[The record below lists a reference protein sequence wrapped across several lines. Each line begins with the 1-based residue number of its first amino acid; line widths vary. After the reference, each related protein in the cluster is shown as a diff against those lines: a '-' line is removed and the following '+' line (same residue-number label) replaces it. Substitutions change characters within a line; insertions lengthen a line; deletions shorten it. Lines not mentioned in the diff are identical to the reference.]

1 MYNNNNKNKLK
12 HLDFMILD
20 IVCLFISFSLAHY
33 FRHGVFSYFENRV
46 YNNTVLVIMLLE
58 LVITFFYEPF
68 KNVLKRGF
76 IKEARITITFVM
88 LNLLGTTFYLYV
100 TKSGSY
106 NSRLMIAYTY
116 IVYLFLSYSTRIL
129 LKKYIQSM
137 SIGSMK
143 SSDKALLVVGNKKTI
158 KNYLKKLTHYN
169 FDSYNISGLCIV
181 DQDMIGESI
190 EGFPVVANKDTIL
203 DWSLKG
209 WVDGV
214 FFGIDINKISKE
226 LINSLSTA
234 GITMHFSFSEAY
246 SIEGQVQSIDKIGS
260 YTVLT
265 STNREYTN
273 RQLIL
278 KRAMD
283 IIGGL
288 VGSIITLFITLII
301 GPIIYIKSP
310 GPIFYTSERI
320 GMNGRRFQMYKFR
333 SMILNAESL
342 KEELQKE
349 NIVKD
354 GMMFKMKDDPRIIPG
369 IGNFIRKTSLDEFP
383 QFFNVLKGD
392 MSLVG
397 TRPPTPDEWEKYKPE
412 HRMRMSIKP
421 GVTGLWQISGRSSI
435 TDFDEVVKLDKE
447 YIDNWDLGYDIK
459 ILVKTV
465 LYLFNRKDD
474 AM

>member
-1 MYNNNNKNKLK
+1 MNERKNVFK
-12 HLDFMILD
+12 HIDFNLLD
-20 IVCLFISFSLAHY
+20 ILCLVISFCLGNY
-33 FRHGVFSYFENRV
+33 FRHGHINITNNIV
-46 YNNTVLVIMLLE
+46 YSNTLLIMVLLE
-58 LVITFFYEPF
+58 IAITFFYEPF
-68 KNVLKRGF
+68 KNVLKRGY
-76 IKEARITITFVM
+76 IKEVRITITFVV

-106 NSRLMIAYTY
+106 NSRLVLAYTY
-116 IVYLFLSYSTRIL
+116 IMYLFLSFVTRIL
-129 LKKYIQSM
+129 LKKYIHSRYT
-137 SIGSMK
+137 GSMK
-143 SSDKALLVVGNKKTI
+143 SSGKALLVVGNKNTI
-158 KNYLKKLTHYN
+158 KHYLEKLTHYN
-169 FDSYNISGLCIV
+169 FDAYSISGLCIV
-181 DQDMIGESI
+181 DEDMIGKQMK
-190 EGFPVVANKDTIL
+190 GFPVVASKATIL
-203 DWSLKG
+203 DWSLRE

-214 FFGIDINKISKE
+214 FFGMDINEIPRE
-226 LINSLSTA
+226 LIDSLSTA
-234 GITMHFSFSEAY
+234 GITMHYAFSESY
-246 SIEGQVQSIDKIGS
+246 NIEGQVQSIDKIGS

-273 RQLIL
+273 RQLL
-278 KRAMD
+278 FKRLMD
-283 IIGGL
+283 IIGGI
-288 VGSIITLFITLII
+288 VGSLITLLIALII

-310 GPIFYTSERI
+310 GPILYTSERI
-320 GMNGRRFQMYKFR
+320 GMNGRRFRMYKFR
-333 SMILNAESL
+333 SMIPNAEAL
-342 KEELQKE
+342 KEDLQTE
-349 NIVKD
+349 NMIKD

>member
-1 MYNNNNKNKLK
+1 MVKSKNKSWLK
-12 HLDFMILD
+12 HLDFLMLDIICLTISFCIANYIRHNSISFNNRIYSNTLLIMIL
-20 IVCLFISFSLAHY
+20 
-33 FRHGVFSYFENRV
+33 
-46 YNNTVLVIMLLE
+46 LE
-58 LVITFFYEPF
+58 IAITFFYEPF

-76 IKEARITITFVM
+76 IKEARITITFVV
-88 LNLLGTTFYLYV
+88 LNLLGTTFYLYI

-106 NSRLMIAYTY
+106 NSRLVLAYTY
-116 IVYLFLSYSTRIL
+116 VTYLFLSYITRIL
-129 LKKYIQSM
+129 LKKYIQSK
-137 SIGSMK
+137 STGSLK
-143 SSDKALLVVGNKKTI
+143 SSDKALLVVGNKRTI
-158 KNYLKKLTHYN
+158 KHYLERLTKYN
-169 FDSYNISGLCIV
+169 FDAYSISGLCIV
-181 DQDMIGESI
+181 DDDLIDQEIN
-190 EGFPVVANKDTIL
+190 GFKVVANKENIL
-203 DWSLKG
+203 DYCLRE

-214 FFGIDINKISKE
+214 FFGMDISKIPHE
-226 LINSLSTA
+226 LIDSLSTA
-234 GITMHFSFSEAY
+234 GITMHYAFSESY
-246 SIEGQVQSIDKIGS
+246 NIEGQVQSIDKIGS

-265 STNREYTN
+265 SSNREYTN
-273 RQLIL
+273 RQLL
-278 KRAMD
+278 FKRVMD
-283 IIGGL
+283 VLGGL
-288 VGSIITLFITLII
+288 VGSLITILITIII

-333 SMILNAESL
+333 SMIPNAEAL
-342 KEELQKE
+342 KEDLQKD
-349 NIVKD
+349 NMIKD
-354 GMMFKMKDDPRIIPG
+354 GMMFKMKDDPRVIPG